1 MEQAVESN
9 DVTQNDTL
17 TSLVD
22 AANPQ
27 LGEGEYFLTEGIK
40 GTGDTPEWFKADKY
54 KSIADQA
61 KAYTELEKRFGGFK
75 GAPKDGYQAPEGI
88 EADDALFA
96 ELKTFAEE
104 TNMSQDAFDRAWEIL
119 QAQSEAVEEVSLEAE
134 MAKLGDNAT
143 GRIKHVEQFMKNNL
157 DPDTY
162 ERLRY
167 AVNSAESVELVEA
180 LIKSTAPAKLPID
193 GVVQPGGVTW
203 EAIEAEMYKKDN
215 NGNLLRSV
223 DRNHEAKIQ
232 RMMKEYGGDRPY
244 TQTFG

>member
-1 MEQAVESN
+1 
-9 DVTQNDTL
+9 
-17 TSLVD
+17 
-22 AANPQ
+22 

-40 GTGDTPEWFKADKY
+40 GTGNTPEWFKADKY

-104 TNMSQDAFDRAWEIL
+104 TNMSQDAFDRAWDLL

-143 GRIKHVEQFMKNNL
+143 GSH
-157 DPDTY
+157 
-162 ERLRY
+162 
-167 AVNSAESVELVEA
+167 
-180 LIKSTAPAKLPID
+180 
-193 GVVQPGGVTW
+193 
-203 EAIEAEMYKKDN
+203 
-215 NGNLLRSV
+215 
-223 DRNHEAKIQ
+223 
-232 RMMKEYGGDRPY
+232 
-244 TQTFG
+244 QTR

>member
-1 MEQAVESN
+1 MNDQAVV
-9 DVTQNDTL
+9 DDTL
-17 TSLVD
+17 NAGGASLVD
-22 AANPQ
+22 AAEPT

-40 GTGDTPEWFKADKY
+40 GSGERPDWYKAEKY

-61 KAYTELEKRFGGFK
+61 KAYTELEKRFGGFT

-104 TNMSQDAFDRAWEIL
+104 TNMSQDAFNRAWDLL

-157 DPDTY
+157 DPETY

-193 GVVQPGGVTW
+193 GVVEPGGITW
-203 EAIEAEMYKKDN
+203 QAIEAEMYKKDD

-232 RMMKEYGGDRPY
+232 RMMREYGGDRPY
-244 TQTFG
+244 VQTFG

>member
-88 EADDALFA
+88 EQDDALFA

-104 TNMSQDAFDRAWEIL
+104 TNMSQDA
-119 QAQSEAVEEVSLEAE
+119 
-134 MAKLGDNAT
+134 N
-143 GRIKHVEQFMKNNL
+143 
-157 DPDTY
+157 
-162 ERLRY
+162 
-167 AVNSAESVELVEA
+167 
-180 LIKSTAPAKLPID
+180 
-193 GVVQPGGVTW
+193 
-203 EAIEAEMYKKDN
+203 
-215 NGNLLRSV
+215 RS
-223 DRNHEAKIQ
+223 
-232 RMMKEYGGDRPY
+232 
-244 TQTFG
+244 

>member
-1 MEQAVESN
+1 MEDQAV
-9 DVTQNDTL
+9 VNDTL
-17 TSLVD
+17 NEGMASLVD
-22 AANPQ
+22 AAEPT

-40 GTGDTPEWFKADKY
+40 GTGELPEWFKADKY
-54 KSIADQA
+54 KSVADQA

-75 GAPKDGYQAPEGI
+75 GAPKDGYQPPEGI
-88 EADDALFA
+88 EPDDALFA
-96 ELKTFAEE
+96 ELKTFAED
-104 TNMSQDAFDRAWEIL
+104 TNMSQDAFNRAWDLL
-119 QAQSEAVEEVSLEAE
+119 QAQSEAVEEVSLETE

-157 DPDTY
+157 DPETY

-193 GVVQPGGVTW
+193 GVVEPGGITW
-203 EAIEAEMYKKDN
+203 QAIEAEMYKKDE

>member
-1 MEQAVESN
+1 MEDQAV
-9 DVTQNDTL
+9 VNDTL
-17 TSLVD
+17 NEGMASLVD
-22 AANPQ
+22 AAEPT

-40 GTGDTPEWFKADKY
+40 GTGQAPDWYKADKY
-54 KSIADQA
+54 KSVADQA

-75 GAPKDGYQAPEGI
+75 GAPKDGYQPPEGI
-88 EADDALFA
+88 ESDDALFA

-104 TNMSQDAFDRAWEIL
+104 TNMSQDAFDRAWGLL
-119 QAQSEAVEEVSLEAE
+119 QAQSEAVEEVSLETE

-157 DPDTY
+157 DPETY

-193 GVVQPGGVTW
+193 GVVEPGGITW
-203 EAIEAEMYKKDN
+203 QAIEAEMYKKDE

-232 RMMKEYGGDRPY
+232 RMMREYGGDRPY
-244 TQTFG
+244 VQTFG

>member
-75 GAPKDGYQAPEGI
+75 GAPKDG
-88 EADDALFA
+88 
-96 ELKTFAEE
+96 
-104 TNMSQDAFDRAWEIL
+104 
-119 QAQSEAVEEVSLEAE
+119 
-134 MAKLGDNAT
+134 
-143 GRIKHVEQFMKNNL
+143 
-157 DPDTY
+157 
-162 ERLRY
+162 
-167 AVNSAESVELVEA
+167 
-180 LIKSTAPAKLPID
+180 
-193 GVVQPGGVTW
+193 
-203 EAIEAEMYKKDN
+203 
-215 NGNLLRSV
+215 
-223 DRNHEAKIQ
+223 
-232 RMMKEYGGDRPY
+232 
-244 TQTFG
+244 

>member
-1 MEQAVESN
+1 MEDQAV
-9 DVTQNDTL
+9 VNDTL
-17 TSLVD
+17 NEGMASLVD
-22 AANPQ
+22 AAEPT

-40 GTGDTPEWFKADKY
+40 GTGELPEWFKADKY

-75 GAPKDGYQAPEGI
+75 GAPKDGYQPPEGI
-88 EADDALFA
+88 EPDDALFA

-104 TNMSQDAFDRAWEIL
+104 TNMSQDAFDRAWGLL

-157 DPDTY
+157 EPETY

-167 AVNSAESVELVEA
+167 AVNSAEAVELVEA

-193 GVVQPGGVTW
+193 GVVEPGGITW
-203 EAIEAEMYKKDN
+203 QAIEAEMYKKDD

-244 TQTFG
+244 VQTFG